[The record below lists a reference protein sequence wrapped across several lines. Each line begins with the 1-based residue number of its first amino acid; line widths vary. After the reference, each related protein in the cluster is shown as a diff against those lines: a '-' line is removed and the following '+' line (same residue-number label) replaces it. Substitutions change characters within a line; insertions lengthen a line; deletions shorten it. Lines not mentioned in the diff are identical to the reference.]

1 MVKLKAKPPIEIGM
15 MAEENNLKASNG
27 VSPVGFSQVTL
38 PMGIPKIFKDA
49 RSKGQVLIQVIVFGS
64 IAVYVLGS
72 FASWVT
78 INVRVSRQTFNR
90 EQALQ
95 AAEAGIDYYR
105 WHLAHSPTDFQD
117 GTGGPGP
124 YVHDFRDKDG
134 NVIGQFSLTIT
145 PPALGSSLVV
155 VESTGNLNADTPVSR
170 KIAAELAK
178 PSIAKYAVVANDF
191 MRFGSG
197 TEVFGPIHSNQGIRF
212 DGLAHNVISSAVAS
226 YNDPDH
232 SGGNEF
238 GVHTHVAP
246 TDPLPPFPVPARTD
260 IFEVGRQF
268 PVPAVDFA
276 GITADLAQMKTD
288 AEANGFY
295 RPSAGALG
303 YHIVLRTNDTFDL
316 YRITGRVNPPSG
328 CTNNQNQ
335 SGWSTWSIQN
345 QQLIGNF
352 PFPANGIIFLEDDI
366 FVDGQINGGRLTIVA
381 AFLPDNPPFRKNIIV
396 NNDLLYTNY
405 DGSDVLGL
413 IAQGNINVG
422 MVSDND
428 LRIDAALIAQ
438 NGRVGRHY
446 YRPPGGGS
454 QRCSPYHTRQTITLW
469 GMIATNLR
477 YGFAYTDGTGYQIRS
492 LNYDG
497 SLLYAPPPSFPL
509 TSDQYVTLSW
519 EEK

>member
-1 MVKLKAKPPIEIGM
+1 M
-15 MAEENNLKASNG
+15 
-27 VSPVGFSQVTL
+27 
-38 PMGIPKIFKDA
+38 
-49 RSKGQVLIQVIVFGS
+49 RSKRGQILIQVIVFGS
-64 IAVYVLGS
+64 IAVYLFSGLVGWTALNIK
-72 FASWVT
+72 A
-78 INVRVSRQTFNR
+78 SRQAYSR
-90 EQALQ
+90 EEALQ
-95 AAEAGIDYYR
+95 IAEAGIDYYR
-105 WHLAHSPTDFQD
+105 WHLAHAPADFQD

-134 NVIGQFSLTIT
+134 NVIGQFSLNIT
-145 PPALGSSLVV
+145 PPPLGSSLVV
-155 VESTGNLNADTPVSR
+155 VESTGNLNADMPVLR
-170 KIAAELAK
+170 KIAAQLAK

-191 MRFGSG
+191 MRFGEG

-212 DGLAHNVISSAVAS
+212 DGLAHNVVSSAVAS

-238 GVHTHVAP
+238 GVHTHVVPA
-246 TDPLPPFPVPARTD
+246 DPLPPLPVPARTD
-260 IFEVGRQF
+260 VFEIGRQF

-303 YHIVLRTNDTFDL
+303 YHIVLRTDDTFDL
-316 YRITGRVNPPSG
+316 YRVTGRVNPPSG
-328 CTNNQNQ
+328 CTNSQNQ

-345 QQLIGNF
+345 QHLIGNF

-396 NNDLLYTNY
+396 NSDLLYTQY

-469 GMIATNLR
+469 GMIATNQR
-477 YGFAYTDGTGYQIRS
+477 YGFAYTDGTGYQIRN

-509 TSDQYVTLSW
+509 TSDQYITLSW